1 MRLEYEHEGK
11 KKVKFVFF
19 SWVGKDMSAEHKER
33 MHGHRHIVK
42 EVLKVKKTKKHNS
55 NLYQNI
61 LHCNWAFCYYI

>member
-42 EVLKVKKTKKHNS
+42 EVLKVKQKTKKN
-55 NLYQNI
+55 
-61 LHCNWAFCYYI
+61 